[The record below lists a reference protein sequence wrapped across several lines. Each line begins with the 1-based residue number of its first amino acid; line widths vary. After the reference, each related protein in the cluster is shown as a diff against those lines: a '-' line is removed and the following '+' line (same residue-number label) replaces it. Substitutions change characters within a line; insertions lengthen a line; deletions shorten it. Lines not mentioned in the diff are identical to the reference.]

1 MVDRIYKV
9 DSPTNRVQET
19 RDERGRRGGQ
29 GKDEEEERKDKDK
42 FDKGRPFWKR
52 LVPDSGGGPV
62 QAVRT
67 RLAGE
72 RPSIPLGVQDES
84 LRASE
89 TSDTGSTGSLE
100 ESEEEVSLTMS
111 QRLLVLWGILDISGR
126 PRPRVITVYSMIA
139 VVIILSTVLILGML
153 WR

>member
-29 GKDEEEERKDKDK
+29 GQEQEEERKDKDK

-52 LVPDSGGGPV
+52 LVPDSGGRPT
-62 QAVRT
+62 QSVRV

-72 RPSIPLGVQDES
+72 RPPIRMGLQDEA
-84 LRASE
+84 LKASE
-89 TSDTGSTGSLE
+89 ASDTGSTGSLE
-100 ESEEEVSLTMS
+100 EEELSLTMS
-111 QRLLVLWGILDISGR
+111 QRALVLWGVLDTTGR
-126 PRPRVITVYSMIA
+126 PRPRVIATYAVIA
-139 VVIILSTVLILGML
+139 LVIVLSVFMILGIL